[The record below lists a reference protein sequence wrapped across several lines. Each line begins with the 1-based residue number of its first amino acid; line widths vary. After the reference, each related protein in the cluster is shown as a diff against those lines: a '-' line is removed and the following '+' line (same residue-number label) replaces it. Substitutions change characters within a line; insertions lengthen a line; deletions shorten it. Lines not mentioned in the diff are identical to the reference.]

1 MNDQKNIKTKRP
13 LEDYFLIG
21 VLSILALY
29 VLFLIG
35 KATIITIPEESRGV
49 MFKRFDG
56 GLKVEKVYDPGYH
69 FVVPWDNMIIYDIST
84 QQDSRTINA
93 MSSDEASVSIE
104 VKYSF
109 NPIPAEIGH
118 LHNEIGL
125 SYAERI
131 IEPEIGFA
139 VREIIKNHS
148 RFDLTDSNKILF
160 EEEIEALSKRSI
172 ETKYIELT
180 DLQVISMSR
189 QTE

>member
-84 QQDSRTINA
+84 QQDSRTIDA

>member
-1 MNDQKNIKTKRP
+1 M
-13 LEDYFLIG
+13 
-21 VLSILALY
+21 
-29 VLFLIG
+29 LFLIG

-84 QQDSRTINA
+84 QQDSRTIDA

>member
-84 QQDSRTINA
+84 QQDSRTIDA

-109 NPIPAEIGH
+109 NPIPTEIGH